1 MLNLGLHQGAS
12 LLSYTP
18 QSALRILASVSQEK
32 APHAVETL
40 WQVCSSLQA
49 MGYPVVVLDGSTRE
63 TREAPGLIDLLH
75 QVPWQVNDTW
85 HLGQLASSLAVIP
98 AAKGLAELGE
108 ISRSSTTT
116 PLHGLLPY
124 FRSYGLM
131 VLHAP
136 PELLVQLLPS
146 TQTSPLIFMQEGAS
160 QVLASYQHCKQMA
173 LFTGLT
179 CTVAA
184 LVRERT
190 PSARRRAFEALR
202 TLQNCADRHL
212 RGRLHTTTI
221 HAGHI
226 PDIQRLALQLLENAG
241 ILEERIETNMPAY
254 DWMGKSPTLFVARSH

>member
-18 QSALRILASVSQEK
+18 QSALRLLASVSQER

-40 WQVCSSLQA
+40 WQVCASLQS
-49 MGYPVVVLDGSTRE
+49 MGYPVVVLDGSTHE
-63 TREAPGLIDLLH
+63 TRESPGLTDLLNPA
-75 QVPWQVNDTW
+75 PWHKNETPHW
-85 HLGQLASSLAVIP
+85 GELASSLTVIP
-98 AAKGLAELGE
+98 AAQGLAQLGE
-108 ISRSSTTT
+108 RSHSRHAS
-116 PLHGLLPY
+116 PLQGLLPY

-136 PELLVQLLPS
+136 ITLLVRLLPRA
-146 TQTSPLIFMQEGAS
+146 QTSPLVFMQEGAS
-160 QVLASYQHCKQMA
+160 QVLTSYQQCKQMA

-184 LVRERT
+184 LVREHT
-190 PSARRRAFEALR
+190 ASARRRALGALR

-212 RGRLHTTTI
+212 RGPLHTTTI
-221 HAGHI
+221 QAGHA

-241 ILEERIETNMPAY
+241 TLEASMENPMPTY
-254 DWMGKSPTLFVARSH
+254 EWMGESPALFARSH

>member
-18 QSALRILASVSQEK
+18 QSALRLLASVSQER
-32 APHAVETL
+32 APRTVETL
-40 WQVCSSLQA
+40 WQICASLQA

-63 TREAPGLIDLLH
+63 TKTSPGLSDLLH
-75 QVPWQVNDTW
+75 QAPWQDNNVL
-85 HLGQLASSLAVIP
+85 HLGQLASSLTVIP
-98 AAKGLAELGE
+98 AALGFAHLAELSQ
-108 ISRSSTTT
+108 SRTDC
-116 PLHGLLPY
+116 PLQGLLPY

-136 PELLVQLLPS
+136 VELLVQLLPRS
-146 TQTSPLIFMQEGAS
+146 QTSPLVFMQEGAS
-160 QVLASYQHCKQMA
+160 QVLASYQQCKQMA

-190 PSARRRAFEALR
+190 SSARRRAFEALR

-212 RGRLHTTTI
+212 GGQLHTTTI
-221 HAGHI
+221 HTGHA
-226 PDIQRLALQLLENAG
+226 PDMQRLALQLLENAG
-241 ILEERIETNMPAY
+241 VLEAGIENDMPTY
-254 DWMGKSPTLFVARSH
+254 DWMGGSPALYARSH